1 MLPCVVFKKPI
12 LSLTYSRVTRFEID
26 IFSFNSFLRSKQAN
40 IKKTQIKGIT
50 RGVSAFQTITITPLR
65 SKTVGQR

>member
-26 IFSFNSFLRSKQAN
+26 IFSFNSFL
-40 IKKTQIKGIT
+40 
-50 RGVSAFQTITITPLR
+50 
-65 SKTVGQR
+65 